1 MDKIIYIGLVAILL
15 LMIAI
20 YKKICVPNMIYIGI
34 IILLIIVFALFNKTS
49 IIKDTELQREKER
62 IVKTLI
68 RQGSRW
74 ATAAEQDM
82 SPLIATV
89 HANYGAGYLWAL
101 KDILS
106 QNEIEKYGGIDLM
119 KYERE
124 ILKIQDKTTMNNAK
138 LCPGYAPERTYLTS
152 LGGEG

>member
-1 MDKIIYIGLVAILL
+1 M
-15 LMIAI
+15 
-20 YKKICVPNMIYIGI
+20 
-34 IILLIIVFALFNKTS
+34 IVFVLFNKAT
-49 IIKDTELQREKER
+49 IIKDNELQREKER

-89 HANYGAGYLWAL
+89 HANYGTGYLWAL

-119 KYERE
+119 QYERE
-124 ILKIQDKTTMNNAK
+124 ILKIQDKTTMNNAR
-138 LCPGYAPERTYLTS
+138 LCSGYAPERTYLTS